1 MENNQAGCELQI
13 TESAANEFKQMCI
26 DEDKHWVDSYLRVG
40 ANPGGCSGWKFTLD
54 YDDTVDPTDLVFEE
68 RNIKMVVD
76 EEILNTIIGDIEI
89 DYRRGNLVE
98 RGFMFKRRKLA
109 HTCGCGES
117 FTPLKDIKEI

>member
-76 EEILNTIIGDIEI
+76 EEILNTII
-89 DYRRGNLVE
+89 
-98 RGFMFKRRKLA
+98 
-109 HTCGCGES
+109 
-117 FTPLKDIKEI
+117 